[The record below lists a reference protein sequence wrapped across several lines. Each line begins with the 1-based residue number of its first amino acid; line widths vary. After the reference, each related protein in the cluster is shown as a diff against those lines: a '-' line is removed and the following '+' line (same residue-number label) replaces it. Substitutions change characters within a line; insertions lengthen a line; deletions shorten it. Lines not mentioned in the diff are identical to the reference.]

1 MFELIVTIIILV
13 VISFILNY
21 KRIKDMGRKED
32 ISKIKVRNSIPSLKN
47 SVPSLLNLEIIKN
60 FESYMAVLEYH
71 MRKAYDII
79 FKDQIMIY
87 SVEAIK
93 VDDKHFEEVSKQFIK
108 LVLKLIGPM
117 LQNEFEYMYGNRETF
132 LFNITEFFNTKYEDD
147 EVRKA
152 SQKQLMED
160 NDE

>member
-1 MFELIVTIIILV
+1 VFELIVTIIILI

-32 ISKIKVRNSIPSLKN
+32 ISKIKVRNSIPSL
-47 SVPSLLNLEIIKN
+47 LNLEIIKN

-71 MRKAYDII
+71 MKKAYDII

>member
-1 MFELIVTIIILV
+1 MFDLVVIIIILII
-13 VISFILNY
+13 ISFILKY
-21 KRIKDMGRKED
+21 KRIKDMGKKEYID
-32 ISKIKVRNSIPSLKN
+32 KIKVRN

-87 SVEAIK
+87 SVESIK
-93 VDDKHFEEVSKQFIK
+93 LDDKHFEEVSKQFVK
-108 LVLKLIGPM
+108 LVLKLMGKTIEGE
-117 LQNEFEYMYGNRETF
+117 LEYLYGDKDT
-132 LFNITEFFNTKYEDD
+132 LMFNILEYFNQRYEDD

-152 SQKQLMED
+152 SQKSLMED
-160 NDE
+160 NDEE